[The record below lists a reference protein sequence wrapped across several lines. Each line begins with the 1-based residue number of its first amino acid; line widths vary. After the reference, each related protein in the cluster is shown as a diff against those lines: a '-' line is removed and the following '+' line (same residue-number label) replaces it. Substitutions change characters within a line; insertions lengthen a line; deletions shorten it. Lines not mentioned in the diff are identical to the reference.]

1 MDFRVFAE
9 PGELGMR
16 NKRKVVGTC
25 GTSFQALLSSLLFA
39 MTATAKGASFT
50 TPFETSSNRGGF
62 SPVASSTTVRVLR
75 PPGKSGSAT
84 STLLLLLLIKSNF
97 SPFDV
102 WNACAATWEEVT
114 LVSGKISPGPKLS
127 LISLSTQ

>member
-9 PGELGMR
+9 PGELGSR
-16 NKRKVVGTC
+16 NNRKVVGTC
-25 GTSFQALLSSLLFA
+25 GTSFQSLLSSLLFA

-75 PPGKSGSAT
+75 PPGKAGSAT
-84 STLLLLLLIKSNF
+84 PTFLLLLLIKSNF
-97 SPFDV
+97 SPFYV
-102 WNACAATWEEVT
+102 WNASAPPEQEVT
-114 LVSGKISPGPKLS
+114 FWPLQISPGPKFPLTHS
-127 LISLSTQ
+127 